1 MNTINEVMG
10 EKGLLSQYIANF
22 APRSQQIDMANAV
35 SDTLSKGTV
44 AVIEAGTGTGKTF
57 AYLVPALL
65 SGKRI
70 IISTGTKNLQDQI
83 FKRDLPLIRK
93 IMGIPLTAAMLKGRA
108 NYICLYRLE
117 NVAPFQLKFSRQF
130 DKDMDSIQT
139 WIGRTKSGDVAE
151 LSAVKEDSPVWPY
164 VTSSVD
170 NCLGQDCVSYNEC
183 FLMNRRREAQKA
195 DILVI
200 NHHLF
205 FADMALKDDGY
216 GELLPGVSGVIFDEA
231 HQIPGIASRFFSKNI
246 TSNQLNGLANDT
258 LTEQEE
264 GASDHLELAEC
275 AEELKV
281 HVSVL
286 KTKLEKISKKAGW
299 EELIARADID
309 NALSRLNKALRE
321 LKLCLEIAAPR
332 SKGLEGCWKRAI
344 SLHEQLSLHIANELE
359 NYIHW
364 YEVFKRGFSFSLT
377 PMHMSEIFN
386 SYMAANELAWVFTSA
401 TLSVGDKFDYFNSE
415 LGLDLGLNK
424 AKTLKLDSPFNFQQQ
439 VLLYLPE
446 DVPEPNSRMYTLT
459 ITEMLLPVIKASQ
472 GRAFLLFTSYQA
484 LNDAHHYLRDKVD
497 YEILVQ
503 GSMPRSNLLDR
514 FRKSGNAILI
524 GTSSFWEGVDVR
536 GDALSCVIIDKLP
549 FASPGDPILQARMKA
564 MREDGRNPFMEYQL
578 PQAVISLKQG
588 FGRLIRDVTDRGVV
602 MLCDPRIKTKAYGK
616 LFLQSLPKTSVT
628 QNVTDVENFFAE
640 DLVVGNTTEDSTARR
655 RE

>member
-1 MNTINEVMG
+1 MNSINEIMG
-10 EKGLLSQYIANF
+10 EDGLLSQYLANF
-22 APRSQQIDMANAV
+22 APRSQQIEMANVV
-35 SDTLSKGTV
+35 SETLNKGSV
-44 AVIEAGTGTGKTF
+44 SVIEAGTGTGKTF
-57 AYLVPALL
+57 AYLVPAML
-65 SGKRI
+65 SGKKL

-93 IMGIPLTAAMLKGRA
+93 ILGIPLTAVMLKGRA

-117 NVAPFQLKFSRQF
+117 HVAPFQLKFSRQF
-130 DKDMDSIQT
+130 DKDMGTINA

-151 LSAVKEDSPVWPY
+151 LSDVKEDSPVWPY
-164 VTSSVD
+164 VTSAVE
-170 NCLGQDCVSYNEC
+170 NCLGQDCGSYNEC
-183 FLMNRRREAQKA
+183 FLMNQRREAQKA
-195 DILVI
+195 DLLVI

-231 HQIPGIASRFFSKNI
+231 HQIPSVASKFFSKNI

-264 GASDHLELAEC
+264 GASDHLQLADC

-281 HVSVL
+281 HVSEL
-286 KTKLEKISKKAGW
+286 RTKLEKIPNRAGW
-299 EELIARADID
+299 EVLIARADVD
-309 NALSRLNKALRE
+309 HALSRLNKALLA
-321 LKLCLEIAAPR
+321 LKACLEIAAPR

-344 SLHEQLSLHIANELE
+344 NLQEQLSLHLE
-359 NYIHW
+359 GEIEDFIHW
-364 YEVFKRGFSFSLT
+364 YEVYKRGFSFSLT
-377 PMHMSEIFN
+377 PMYMSKIFK
-386 SYMAANELAWVFTSA
+386 SYMDSNKFAWVFTSA

-415 LGLDLGLNK
+415 LGLSDVQ
-424 AKTLKLDSPFNFQQQ
+424 TIKLDSPFNFQQQ

-446 DVPEPNSRMYTLT
+446 DVPDPNSRMYTST
-459 ITEMLLPVIKASQ
+459 ITEMLLPVIRASR

-484 LNDAHHYLRDKVD
+484 LNEAHKYLQNKVD

-503 GSMPRSNLLDR
+503 GSMPRSELLNR
-514 FRKSGNAILI
+514 FRELGNAILI

-536 GDALSCVIIDKLP
+536 GEALSCVVIDKLP
-549 FASPGDPILQARMKA
+549 FASPGDPILQARLEA
-564 MREDGRNPFMEYQL
+564 MRENGRNPFMEYQV

-616 LFLQSLPKTSVT
+616 VFLSSLPKTSIT
-628 QNVTDVENFFAE
+628 QDIRDVENFFAIE
-640 DLVVGNTTEDSTARR
+640 ENFAEKNSTL
-655 RE
+655 